1 MFCPL
6 WHFLDFL
13 IVLINEMELRK
24 DNFETY
30 FKAGIY
36 LIMDNQTVVKKS
48 HQENTED
55 TRNYKAVVLSAVLT
69 VLVSEISEMATAS

>member
-6 WHFLDFL
+6 RHFLVFL
-13 IVLINEMELRK
+13 IVLINEMELLK

-55 TRNYKAVVLSAVLT
+55 IRNYKAVVLSAVLT
-69 VLVSEISEMATAS
+69 VLVSEISEMATSS